1 MSCLILMRLKFAGR
15 KRLWRIVRGGPCPFI
30 SAPGPCSSIFATP
43 TGPYSASISFV
54 SPTTDGG
61 SPITGYIVTATS
73 TPSAPA
79 KRKLSAIIT
88 VSGTSSPILVTGLTF
103 GVNYIFSVVAT
114 NGVGS
119 SPPVTTTTTVTPC
132 NLNTAG
138 MPSTSP
144 TLTVNTAL
152 TPSITISTT
161 SATGIGTTTGL
172 PAGVTAAW
180 SGNVITISGTPTATG
195 SFSYEIPLTGGC
207 GSVKA
212 MGSITVNGAPSCA
225 VGTAS
230 STPTLTVNTALTNIT
245 HATTSAT
252 GIGTASGLPTG
263 VTAAWS
269 GNVIT
274 ISGTPTATGTFNYTI
289 PLTGTSCSAVNA
301 TGTITV
307 TAACAVG
314 TASSTPT
321 LTVSTALTNITHTTT
336 SATGI
341 GTATGLPTGVTAAWS
356 GNVIT
361 ISGTP
366 SASGTFNYTI
376 PLTGTSC
383 SAVNAT
389 GTITVNAISTIN
401 YDLGNALSFD
411 GSNDYVAFPS
421 SSTIDNLGI
430 GSFTMEAMINGTLSG
445 TKSIIR
451 KTSDYNLFIVS
462 GKMVAEV
469 WTAGKLVPSSWQKWT
484 GSTTIADNTWT
495 QIAAVWNGT
504 SFTFYI
510 NGVVEPT
517 TNSSGNV
524 SGTENLNIGKSANYG
539 EPFSGMID
547 EVRIWNIARSQSAIQ
562 NTMGSSL
569 AGNEAGLIAY
579 YNFNAGT
586 AGSDNTGITTLT
598 DNSSH
603 SNNGTLTSFAL
614 TGTSSNW
621 VSHSIITS
629 GLILNLDASNTTSY
643 PGSGTVWTDLSGSS
657 NNMSLLNGASYDSS
671 NRNSILFD
679 GVNDYA
685 GKSSAIST
693 GQNFTVSVW
702 MYATLL
708 GSTRTSLVANSY
720 NYSSGN
726 GWFFCTNAGGTSN
739 SFFLSIGSDNPV
751 KVSSANILTLNTW
764 NYLTA
769 VIRSGGRYIDL
780 YKNGVL
786 ISGSSTDFGV
796 RTINYTYAN
805 FSVGLRDPGGT
816 TDPFKGNIGSTQIY
830 NQALTAA
837 DILAN
842 YNATKGRYG
851 L

>member
-1 MSCLILMRLKFAGR
+1 MRKFIYLFISIFIYLSGSLNGQVINNQELEEKPGN
-15 KRLWRIVRGGPCPFI
+15 KRNVLFNLEEIKVRWKKAALENCPGGPCPFI
-30 SAPGPCSSIFATP
+30 SEPGPCSSIVATP

-152 TPSITISTT
+152 TPSITIATT
-161 SATGIGTTTGL
+161 SATGIGTATGL

-180 SGNVITISGTPTATG
+180 SGNTITISGTPTATG

-212 MGSITVNGAPSCA
+212 MGSITVNGAPS
-225 VGTAS
+225 
-230 STPTLTVNTALTNIT
+230 
-245 HATTSAT
+245 
-252 GIGTASGLPTG
+252 
-263 VTAAWS
+263 
-269 GNVIT
+269 
-274 ISGTPTATGTFNYTI
+274 
-289 PLTGTSCSAVNA
+289 
-301 TGTITV
+301 
-307 TAACAVG
+307 CAVG

-366 SASGTFNYTI
+366 TATGTFNYTI

-389 GTITVNAISTIN
+389 GTITV
-401 YDLGNALSFD
+401 
-411 GSNDYVAFPS
+411 
-421 SSTIDNLGI
+421 
-430 GSFTMEAMINGTLSG
+430 
-445 TKSIIR
+445 
-451 KTSDYNLFIVS
+451 
-462 GKMVAEV
+462 
-469 WTAGKLVPSSWQKWT
+469 TA
-484 GSTTIADNTWT
+484 AC
-495 QIAAVWNGT
+495 A
-504 SFTFYI
+504 
-510 NGVVEPT
+510 
-517 TNSSGNV
+517 
-524 SGTENLNIGKSANYG
+524 
-539 EPFSGMID
+539 
-547 EVRIWNIARSQSAIQ
+547 
-562 NTMGSSL
+562 
-569 AGNEAGLIAY
+569 
-579 YNFNAGT
+579 AGT
-586 AGSDNTGITTLT
+586 ASSTPTLTVNTALTNITHATTSATGI
-598 DNSSH
+598 
-603 SNNGTLTSFAL
+603 GTAIGLPTGVSATWSGNTITISGTPTATGTFNYTIPL
-614 TGTSSNW
+614 TGTSCSAVNATGTITVTAACAAGTASSTPTLTVNTALTNITHATTSATGIGTATGLPTGVTAAW
-621 VSHSIITS
+621 SGNVITISGTPSATGTFNYTLPLTGTSCSAVNATGTITVNASGFITS
-629 GLILNLDASNTTSY
+629 GLILNLDASNTASY
-643 PGSGTVWTDLSGSS
+643 PGSGTTWTDLSGSS

-685 GKSSAIST
+685 GRSSAMNT

-786 ISGSSTDFGV
+786 ISGSSTDFGA

-805 FSVGLRDPGGT
+805 FSIGLRDPGGT

-830 NQALTAA
+830 DQALTAA
-837 DILAN
+837 DILSN